1 MFSFRMVFFSAC
13 DQVRAR
19 FSISAYYV
27 KVQPV
32 NQVGPTIDS
41 S

>member
-1 MFSFRMVFFSAC
+1 MFSFRMVFFPAC
-13 DQVRAR
+13 DQVRVG

-27 KVQPV
+27 KVQPI
-32 NQVGPTIDS
+32 NQVGFTIDS